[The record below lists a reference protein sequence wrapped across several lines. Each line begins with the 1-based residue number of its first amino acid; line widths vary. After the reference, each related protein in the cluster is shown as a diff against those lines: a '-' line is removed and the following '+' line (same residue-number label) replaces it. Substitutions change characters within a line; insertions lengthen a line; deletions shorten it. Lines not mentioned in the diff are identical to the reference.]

1 MRSLFSQLPTDSIP
15 LEPIGYTGALTSR
28 LISHLSVTEWLMI
41 MLPVFIVGASLGS
54 FLNVCIARWP
64 LDLSVVRP
72 RSRCPRCER
81 PIRAYEN
88 IPILSWLLLRGKC
101 AGCGLPISLQY
112 PAVEAIV
119 GLLWVAAFHW
129 LGVSF
134 EAFRVAT
141 FGTLLLGIAVTD
153 AKHYLIPDGFTVS
166 GLIMML
172 LFAIVN
178 VFVEESSHF
187 ATPWPAILGACV
199 GAGAITI
206 IGWLAEVVMKREAM
220 GFGDTT
226 LMAVV
231 GAAVGAERALLTIVA
246 GAFVGAVTFLL
257 IVGPIVKVRASRR
270 CEEFAFPDVPFGVFL
285 APAALLTL
293 LWGDALIRWYIER
306 AFSA

>member
-1 MRSLFSQLPTDSIP
+1 MQRMDGTLPIDTTALDGI
-15 LEPIGYTGALTSR
+15 EYTGALTSG
-28 LISHLSVTEWLMI
+28 LMSHLGIGELVMI
-41 MLPVFIVGASLGS
+41 LLPVFIVGASFGS

-64 LDLSVVRP
+64 LDLSVVSP

-81 PIRAYEN
+81 PIKSYEN
-88 IPILSWLLLRGKC
+88 IPILSWLLLRGRC
-101 AGCGLPISLQY
+101 AGCALPISVQY
-112 PAVEAIV
+112 PLVELLV
-119 GLLWVAAFHW
+119 GVLWVASFFL
-129 LGVSF
+129 LGVTF
-134 EAFRVAT
+134 EAVRVASIA
-141 FGTLLLGIAVTD
+141 TLLLGIGVTD

-166 GLIMML
+166 GLLMVL

-178 VFVEESSHF
+178 VFLEEPTHF
-187 ATPWPAILGACV
+187 VSPWPAILGACV

-206 IGWLAEVVMKREAM
+206 IGWLAEVIMKREAM

-231 GAAVGAERALLTIVA
+231 GAAVGAERSLLTIVM

-257 IVGPIVKVRASRR
+257 VVGPIVKVRASRR
-270 CEEFAFPDVPFGVFL
+270 GEEFAFPDVPFGVFL

-293 LWGDALIRWYIER
+293 LWGDALIRWYVER